1 MSNLRGRAVILRRT
15 SVFTGILLAASIA
28 ANAGIIAFSIN
39 GGGFNPIAA
48 GGTFNT
54 GNDTAC
60 GVGANC
66 NEVSAF
72 NQNAGPVVITGGIN
86 FTTTDALAGCLG
98 VDCTTSALENVTM
111 TIDNTGLG
119 VVNVA
124 VAFVSDTFDPSLGAN
139 AGVGIFG
146 QFLSDNNGLFAGADA
161 QGEMDFFNGA
171 WGGLPGP
178 GSFSLVTPLV
188 GSLAPPVLSGTPF
201 WTFVNIPGPIAGIN
215 YLVGYVG
222 VDLGPN
228 SAVSFPLA
236 VEDDDLGALLDDAPE
251 PGSYLLFGAGL
262 VGLGVLRRRKRRADQ

>member
-1 MSNLRGRAVILRRT
+1 MFRGTLA
-15 SVFTGILLAASIA
+15 FTGLLLAASVA
-28 ANAGIIAFSIN
+28 GNAGIIAFSIN
-39 GGGFNPIAA
+39 GGAFNPIAA

-66 NEVSAF
+66 NEASGF
-72 NQNAGPVVITGGIN
+72 NQGAGPVNITGAIN

-98 VDCTTSALENVTM
+98 ANCTTSALERVTM
-111 TIDNTGLG
+111 TIDNTAAVGPAI
-119 VVNVA
+119 NVA

-146 QFLSDNNGLFAGADA
+146 QFLSDNGGLFAGADV

-188 GSLAPPVLSGTPF
+188 GSLAPPVLSGTPYA
-201 WTFVNIPGPIAGIN
+201 TFVTIPGPIVGIN

-228 SAVSFPLA
+228 SEVTFPLD
-236 VEDDDLGALLDDAPE
+236 VEDDDLSALIADAPE
-251 PGSYLLFGAGL
+251 PGSYLLLGAGL
-262 VGLGVLRRRKRRADQ
+262 VGLGALRRKRRSSR